1 MLNIEP
7 SNVAFLKT
15 YNTEFDEFI
24 ITFVEQNARP
34 LEIEDK
40 INLKL
45 LINKYKWREI
55 LYQEEENILRDM
67 DFYHLRE
74 NIKKQLFLN
83 GGLDSLKNVSKQV
96 VHKVDEFIGNKVADE
111 AVTK

>member
-1 MLNIEP
+1 
-7 SNVAFLKT
+7 
-15 YNTEFDEFI
+15 
-24 ITFVEQNARP
+24 
-34 LEIEDK
+34 
-40 INLKL
+40 
-45 LINKYKWREI
+45 
-55 LYQEEENILRDM
+55 M